1 MYHALNTE
9 FLGSHEEGKHQLQLD
24 KGNVQVLLRDLFILQ
39 VVRLVLTYNFS
50 NCNFEEISNIYSEAI
65 FPDLKEYLNGRTF
78 NQIEVCDN
86 LVSRVVSS
94 AGFPREWRASGKG
107 VGEERQAELQD
118 RLPAEPI
125 GDLWA
130 ARARLSLGGAGRGG
144 SPSSRRSRLPL
155 PGPSLLGVDSISLSQ
170 PRLWILIPDS
180 FVCLPFLSPSPFL
193 PPSIQF
199 FNFWRF
205 LCSLNSAAC
214 EQTDC
219 LMKIEYHT
227 LNPIPGCPSLPQKT
241 FALKTKGALISQCPG
256 YSETQRNNPQE
267 MKQEVE
273 NICLNQTSQIQW
285 LWFMLR
291 QTPV

>member
-1 MYHALNTE
+1 M
-9 FLGSHEEGKHQLQLD
+9 
-24 KGNVQVLLRDLFILQ
+24 VLLRDLFILQ

-86 LVSRVVSS
+86 L
-94 AGFPREWRASGKG
+94 
-107 VGEERQAELQD
+107 
-118 RLPAEPI
+118 
-125 GDLWA
+125 
-130 ARARLSLGGAGRGG
+130 
-144 SPSSRRSRLPL
+144 
-155 PGPSLLGVDSISLSQ
+155 
-170 PRLWILIPDS
+170 
-180 FVCLPFLSPSPFL
+180 
-193 PPSIQF
+193 
-199 FNFWRF
+199 
-205 LCSLNSAAC
+205 
-214 EQTDC
+214 TDC

-285 LWFMLR
+285 LWFTLR